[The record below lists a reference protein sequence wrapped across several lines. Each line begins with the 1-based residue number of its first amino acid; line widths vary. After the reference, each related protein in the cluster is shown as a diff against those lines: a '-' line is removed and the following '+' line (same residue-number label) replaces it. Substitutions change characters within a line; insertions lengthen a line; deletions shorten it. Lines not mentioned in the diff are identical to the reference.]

1 MLINNINFRIME
13 NLTEKEL
20 IEISGGESGWYY
32 LGRAVGSVDHFL
44 GKLFFS
50 NEIVVWSTQ

>member
-1 MLINNINFRIME
+1 MPIDNILNLKIME

-20 IEISGGESGWYY
+20 IEISGGETGWYY
-32 LGRAVGSVDHFL
+32 LGKAVGEVDVFL

-50 NEIVVWSTQ
+50 NEIIHWR